1 MLELRDFSE
10 DDAQALTEIG
20 NEAFSD
26 EIAKGFP
33 SFTPDRFVKMHER
46 EGVKLVVAESD
57 ERVAGFLV
65 ITVGYDAVPAQVH
78 LVGVEKGL
86 RGLGIGKEL
95 VKYPIQYA
103 KEVGKKK
110 MRLYTRP
117 WNLAI
122 RKVCRDTGFI
132 PEAYLRR
139 EYLNE
144 YLIQFSLFLEC
155 PHQSDTLGTVKGGH
169 ETLTPL
175 VF

>member
-10 DDAQALTEIG
+10 GDAQALTDIG
-20 NEAFSD
+20 NEAFGD
-26 EIAKGFP
+26 EIARGFP
-33 SFTPDRFVKMHER
+33 SFTTDGFVKMHER
-46 EGVKLVVAESD
+46 EGVKLIVAESD

-65 ITVGYDAVPAQVH
+65 ITVGDAAVLAQVH

-86 RGLGIGKEL
+86 RGRGIGKEL
-95 VKYPIQYA
+95 VKYSIRYT

-110 MRLYTRP
+110 LRLYTRP

-122 RKVCRDTGFI
+122 RKICMDTGFI

-144 YLIQFSLFLEC
+144 DLIQFSLFLE
-155 PHQSDTLGTVKGGH
+155 
-169 ETLTPL
+169 
-175 VF
+175 